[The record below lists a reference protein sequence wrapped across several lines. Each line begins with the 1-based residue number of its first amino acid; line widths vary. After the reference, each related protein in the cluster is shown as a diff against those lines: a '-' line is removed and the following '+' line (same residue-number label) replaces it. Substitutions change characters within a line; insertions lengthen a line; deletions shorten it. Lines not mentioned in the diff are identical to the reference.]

1 MCRPGNVY
9 MRSKKIIILF
19 VSLLLAN
26 LLTAQS
32 GKDQLLHHSLLDTT
46 LNKSVQDTALAP
58 AAQQDSSSISKKKKH
73 DPHKAT
79 RRSLIIPGWGQAYN
93 REYWKI
99 PIVYGALAIPA
110 ALYFYNNSWYKKS
123 KFAYEA
129 LYAASIPPIGQRD
142 SSMLSQID
150 PKLKYKDGTYP
161 SLNVYQSFRN
171 SFRQGRDYSVLWFL
185 IVWGLNVADAT
196 VFGHLKDFDVS
207 DDLSMHV
214 TPTFNLVT
222 NKPALTFVLNV
233 KKPTRRVLPD
243 GR

>member
-1 MCRPGNVY
+1 MCRPGNAY

-32 GKDQLLHHSLLDTT
+32 SKDQLLRHSLLDTT
-46 LNKSVQDTALAP
+46 LNKPAQDTLHSTE
-58 AAQQDSSSISKKKKH
+58 QDSSTVVQKKKH
-73 DPHKAT
+73 DPRKAT

-99 PIVYGALAIPA
+99 PIVYGALAVPA
-110 ALYFYNNSWYKKS
+110 VLYFYNNSWYKKS

-129 LYAASIPPIGQRD
+129 LYAASVPPIGERD
-142 SSMLSQID
+142 SSKLSQID
-150 PKLKYKDGTYP
+150 PKLKYSDGTYP
-161 SLNVYQSFRN
+161 PLNVYQSFRN

-185 IVWGLNVADAT
+185 IIWGLNVADAT

-222 NKPALTFVLNV
+222 NKPAITLVLNV
-233 KKPTRRVLPD
+233 KTPTHRVLPD